1 MKVALV
7 IGTRPQII
15 KSAPIIHASK
25 NFPELDFAIFHTGQ
39 HYDYEMSKVF
49 FNEMNLPD
57 PRDNLGIGSGTHAW
71 QTGNMLMKLEET
83 FQKYDPDVVLV
94 PGDTNSTLAGALAAA
109 KIGIPVAHIESG
121 TRSFD
126 MDMPE
131 EVNRRLTDHCSDTLF
146 AVSEWCRNQLHKEG
160 IRGEDVFLVGDTMF
174 ESIKI
179 HQKDIEGNDILERIG
194 MEEPYYVLTVHR
206 AENTDS
212 DERLTGIFK
221 AILGLDHNVVF
232 PCHPRTRERL
242 VEIGLMEAVGSSSN
256 LELLDPVSYYS
267 MLRLIRDAEIAFTD
281 SGGIQKEAYWLNT
294 PCITLRSNTEW
305 RETIAQNMNK
315 LVGADPSRIVEAV
328 EFHQKNKPISQQ
340 NPYNFGGASKNILE
354 ILSVRYA

>member
-25 NFPELDFAIFHTGQ
+25 NFPELDFSIVHTGQ

-49 FNEMNLPD
+49 FFEMNLPD
-57 PRDNLGIGSGTHAW
+57 PRCNLGIGSGTHAW
-71 QTGNMLMKLEET
+71 QTGNLLMKLEET
-83 FQKYDPDVVLV
+83 FQEYKPDVVLV

-109 KIGIPVAHIESG
+109 KMGIPVAHLESG
-121 TRSFD
+121 ARSFD
-126 MDMPE
+126 LGMPE

-146 AVSEWCRNQLHKEG
+146 TVSEWCRNQLLKEG
-160 IRGEDVFLVGDTMF
+160 IRGEDVFLVGDTMY
-174 ESIKI
+174 ESIEI
-179 HQKDIEGNDILERIG
+179 HQQDIEGNDILERVG

-212 DERLTGIFK
+212 EERLKGIFK
-221 AILGLDHNVVF
+221 TILELDHNVIF

-242 VEIGLMEAVGSSSN
+242 VETGLMEAVESSSN

-267 MLRLIRDAEIAFTD
+267 MLRLIRDAEITFTD

-294 PCITLRSNTEW
+294 PCITLRYNTEW
-305 RETIAQNMNK
+305 RETMAQDMNK
-315 LVGADPSRIVEAV
+315 LVGADPNRIIEAV
-328 EFHQKNKPISQQ
+328 KFHQKNRFIPEHNS
-340 NPYNFGGASKNILE
+340 YNFGGASKQILE
-354 ILSVRYA
+354 VLSVRYP